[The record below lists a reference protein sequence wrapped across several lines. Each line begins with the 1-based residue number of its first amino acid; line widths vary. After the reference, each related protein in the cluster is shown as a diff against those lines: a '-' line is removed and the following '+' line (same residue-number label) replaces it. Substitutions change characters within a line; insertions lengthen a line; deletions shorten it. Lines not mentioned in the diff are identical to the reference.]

1 MSVRAKRIVQVATC
15 LVLACSLSAVA
26 DDDDDDKPAVAGQ
39 AASGAALTI
48 QQQHA
53 VGIVVA
59 RPLEAK
65 IPDSVES
72 LGVVLDTATLVSDF
86 GDMTSA
92 AIAGRSMRD
101 EVIRLQG
108 LFAGG
113 AGASLKTLEA
123 AKAEEAR
130 AVAQSQFAV
139 ARFMQHWGPLASMPP
154 ANRRKFIDAA
164 ARGRSLLLR
173 ADLPGRHSLGSL
185 PDTAQLDVD
194 GVRVPGRVLGVMGQN
209 DATQSVGLLIGIE
222 NAPPGLGP
230 GARVPIALMMAKR
243 SGLLLPRDAVLYDE
257 RGAYVFKRLSDKSD
271 REKTRYVR
279 RNVTLLF
286 GHGDG
291 WLVDGVDD
299 DDDIVVGGAGVLWS
313 LEVMGGRVADDD
325 DDD

>member
-1 MSVRAKRIVQVATC
+1 MRAKRIVQVATC

-26 DDDDDDKPAVAGQ
+26 GDDDDDDKPAVAVQ
-39 AASGAALTI
+39 AAPGAALTI

-65 IPDSVES
+65 IPDSIDS

-92 AIAGRSMRD
+92 GIAERSTRS
-101 EVIRLQG
+101 ELIRLQG

-123 AKAEEAR
+123 ARAEEAR
-130 AVAQSQFAV
+130 AVAQSQSAV
-139 ARFMQHWGPLASMPP
+139 ARFIQHWGPLASMPP
-154 ANRRKFIDAA
+154 ANRRKFIDAV

-185 PDTAQLDVD
+185 PDMAELDVD
-194 GVRVPGRVLGVMGQN
+194 GARVPGRILGVMGQS
-209 DATQSVGLLIGIE
+209 DETQSVGLLIGIE
-222 NAPPGLGP
+222 NAPAGLAPGV
-230 GARVPIALMMAKR
+230 RVPIALMMAKR

-257 RGAYVFKRLSDKSD
+257 RGAYVFEQLSDKSD

-286 GHGDG
+286 GRGDG

-299 DDDIVVGGAGVLWS
+299 DDEIVVGGAGVLWS
-313 LEVMGGRVADDD
+313 LEATGGRVVDDD
-325 DDD
+325 DD

>member
-1 MSVRAKRIVQVATC
+1 
-15 LVLACSLSAVA
+15 
-26 DDDDDDKPAVAGQ
+26 
-39 AASGAALTI
+39 
-48 QQQHA
+48 
-53 VGIVVA
+53 
-59 RPLEAK
+59 
-65 IPDSVES
+65 
-72 LGVVLDTATLVSDF
+72 LVSDF

-92 AIAGRSMRD
+92 GIAERSMRA

-113 AGASLKTLEA
+113 AGASLKALEA
-123 AKAEEAR
+123 ARAEEAR

-139 ARFMQHWGPLASMPP
+139 ARFIQHWRPLASMPP
-154 ANRRKFIDAA
+154 TNRRKFIEAA

-194 GVRVPGRVLGVMGQN
+194 GVRVPGRVLGVMGQS
-209 DATQSVGLLIGIE
+209 DETQSVGLLIGIE
-222 NAPPGLGP
+222 NAPAGLGP
-230 GARVPIALMMAKR
+230 GVRVPIALMMAKR

-257 RGAYVFKRLSDKSD
+257 RGAYVFEQLSNKSD

-286 GHGDG
+286 GRGDD

-299 DDDIVVGGAGVLWS
+299 DDEIVVGGAGVLWS
-313 LEVMGGRVADDD
+313 LEATAGRMVDDD
-325 DDD
+325 D